1 MSVSRPEPLRRTS
14 ERRFER
20 MSADSLNPLIYL
32 ASASPRRSALLQQI
46 GIAHEIHP
54 VAIDETPAP
63 GELARD
69 YVQRLARRKAE
80 VLWEQL
86 PHAARRP
93 VLGADTAV
101 VVDEQILG
109 KPGDASEHAAMLQ
122 QLSART
128 HEVLTAV
135 ALRYDKGTAVRLS
148 VSRVAVRA
156 LQLEEIAAYWRSGEP
171 ADKAGGYAI
180 QGLGALFI
188 EHMSGSYSGVVGL
201 PLYET
206 AELLQLIGW
215 SSLTTAARCG

>member
-1 MSVSRPEPLRRTS
+1 
-14 ERRFER
+14 

-32 ASASPRRSALLQQI
+32 ASASPRRSALLSQI
-46 GIAHEIHP
+46 GIAHAVRP

-69 YVQRLARRKAE
+69 YVQRLARTKAD
-80 VLWEQL
+80 VLWQQL
-86 PHAARRP
+86 PAAARHP

-135 ALRYDKGTAVRLS
+135 ALRYDKDTAVRLS
-148 VSRVAVRA
+148 VSRVVFRA
-156 LQLEEIAAYWRSGEP
+156 LQPGEIAAYWRSGEP
-171 ADKAGGYAI
+171 VDKAGGYAI
-180 QGLGALFI
+180 QGLGALFV

-215 SSLTTAARCG
+215 SSLADAARCG